1 MPQRHQ
7 LYGAAIFL
15 LLSGPIYAQ
24 TELIGGDMRFHGT
37 VEALPCSVKP
47 GGDKIGVNFKQIST
61 KDLYSNKTS
70 PPVSFTIPLENCSD
84 AVFKTVSVTFSGI
97 ESTELPN
104 HLIINPVSPSSASG
118 VAIGLKESNGSAIEL
133 NKPTTAEN
141 IANGSMDLTFQA
153 WVAGEPT
160 ALQNGDITLGPFTAT
175 ANYTLTYQ

>member
-1 MPQRHQ
+1 MLQRHQ

-24 TELIGGDMRFHGT
+24 TELIGGDIRFHGT

-70 PPVSFTIPLENCSD
+70 PPVPFTIPLENCSD

-97 ESTELPN
+97 E
-104 HLIINPVSPSSASG
+104 
-118 VAIGLKESNGSAIEL
+118 
-133 NKPTTAEN
+133 
-141 IANGSMDLTFQA
+141 
-153 WVAGEPT
+153 
-160 ALQNGDITLGPFTAT
+160 
-175 ANYTLTYQ
+175 